1 MKTQKSFFAAAT
13 LMAVLFI
20 SFAFTKGE
28 KVNMTEEGPSGT
40 AYAVTWQNSAGYW
53 FAVGPV
59 QALWAGEK
67 TEEKALDYVVG
78 SKAKKA
84 KKMKYED
91 TCGKFKV
98 YDLGVDY
105 ESYDT
110 DAIKYARKKG
120 YDCSWP

>member
-1 MKTQKSFFAAAT
+1 MKTKRPFFAGAT
-13 LMAVLFI
+13 LMAAAFLC
-20 SFAFTKGE
+20 FAFTTNE
-28 KVNMTEEGPSGT
+28 KVNMVDEGPSGT

-67 TEEKALDYVVG
+67 TEEKALEYVVG

-84 KKMKYED
+84 KKMKYKD

-98 YDLGVDY
+98 YNLGVDY

-110 DAIKYARKKG
+110 DALKYARKKG